1 MQHKDLVL
9 LEQLIE
15 YEEAIERLGF
25 DVLVNFTH
33 RTITIQ
39 TCDDKVFDVHVE
51 RHPNFIESTLTFMRD
66 KFDKLRVKKDNRL
79 ITILGQF
86 DEIGKEAIRE
96 GEWVM
101 PAKENTYITHL
112 VQSDRVSPRRTAW
125 HDTTLY
131 TYTASNSTKVDV
143 DTKVMDR
150 LLYK

>member
-9 LEQLIE
+9 LEQLLE

-51 RHPNFIESTLTFMRD
+51 RHPNFIESALTFMRD
-66 KFDKLRVKKDNRL
+66 KFEELHVKKSNRL
-79 ITILGQF
+79 IDILSQPS
-86 DEIGKEAIRE
+86 EELE
-96 GEWVM
+96 QMEWVM
-101 PAKENTYITHL
+101 PAKENTYITQL
-112 VQSDRVSPRRTAW
+112 IQPDRVSPRRTAW

-131 TYTASNSTKVDV
+131 TYQRPIARKWMLTQ
-143 DTKVMDR
+143 R
-150 LLYK
+150 